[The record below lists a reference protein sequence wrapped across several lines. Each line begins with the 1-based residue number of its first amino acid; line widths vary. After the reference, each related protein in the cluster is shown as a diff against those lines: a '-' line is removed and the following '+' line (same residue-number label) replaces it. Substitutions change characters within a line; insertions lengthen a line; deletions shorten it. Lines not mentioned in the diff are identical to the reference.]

1 MKLHL
6 GCGKR
11 YLKGY
16 THIDIDQH
24 SHIDFYSTVE
34 KLPMIKSNSVEVI
47 YSCGV
52 LEYFDLEE
60 VDLVLQEWNR
70 TLKSGGILRTSVP
83 NFESIIKVYLKNKDI
98 LSEGILGPLF
108 GKISIVETK
117 KPLKLYHKIVYDYNL
132 LSSVLLKNGFTE
144 IDHFDP
150 FEVFPEDYDDYSK
163 AFIPYKDR
171 NGLPIHLNLEAKKI

>member
-108 GKISIVETK
+108 GKI
-117 KPLKLYHKIVYDYNL
+117 
-132 LSSVLLKNGFTE
+132 
-144 IDHFDP
+144 
-150 FEVFPEDYDDYSK
+150 
-163 AFIPYKDR
+163 
-171 NGLPIHLNLEAKKI
+171 